1 MTTIPPAAQLATTLR
16 LAGGLTRCAND
27 NSVFLIWTNG
37 SVSSSLQVSGGCF
50 CGSQIAGLVTA
61 LGDMIFLPEEP
72 NKASWFQK
80 AKVRTQILYPLGIGI
95 ADMKSAVN

>member
-1 MTTIPPAAQLATTLR
+1 M
-16 LAGGLTRCAND
+16 AGGLARGAND
-27 NSVFLIWTNG
+27 NSVFLICTNG
-37 SVSSSLQVSGGCF
+37 SVGSNLQVSGGFF
-50 CGSQIAGLVTA
+50 CGNQIADLVTA

-72 NKASWFQK
+72 NKASRFQK